1 MKITD
6 VGAAYDPQFERVEMS
21 DNLREAAKAALLA
34 LKCLDGLECAREEI
48 ENLEAAL
55 AEPAI
60 KDSLTV
66 AEPVAWM
73 SDKLREAAKTK
84 MTLAELRNMISMS
97 NTITFAKR
105 MQRAEPEE
113 IERELLACINE
124 WLRGD
129 DELTRLKREKN
140 T

>member
-1 MKITD
+1 MT
-6 VGAAYDPQFERVEMS
+6 
-21 DNLREAAKAALLA
+21 
-34 LKCLDGLECAREEI
+34 
-48 ENLEAAL
+48 
-55 AEPAI
+55 
-60 KDSLTV
+60 
-66 AEPVAWM
+66 
-73 SDKLREAAKTK
+73 DKLRAAAKIK
-84 MTLAELRNMISMS
+84 MTLEELRNMISMS

-140 T
+140 S

>member
-1 MKITD
+1 
-6 VGAAYDPQFERVEMS
+6 
-21 DNLREAAKAALLA
+21 
-34 LKCLDGLECAREEI
+34 
-48 ENLEAAL
+48 
-55 AEPAI
+55 
-60 KDSLTV
+60 
-66 AEPVAWM
+66 M
-73 SDKLREAAKTK
+73 SDKLREATKTK

-105 MQRAEPEE
+105 MQRAESEE